1 MRVLVSVGGAPCVV
15 MVQGTEMDDPPK
27 VKAMK
32 ITWYN

>member
-1 MRVLVSVGGAPCVV
+1 MCECVPSLRSEELSR
-15 MVQGTEMDDPPK
+15 TILLK